1 MPTGV
6 LASSGRGTSIADP
19 LRTSSGRIA
28 LTRVPSPLQPGN
40 RVVVVPRRDP
50 RRRARRTAAPPA
62 RPPPRWPSRSG
73 RGPDRLGVVASRWTQ
88 QGSNLRPTPCK
99 GAALPAELWVR
110 AGRPRP
116 GQPNDRDHSP
126 VALRSDV
133 SARARAP
140 APPPPRR
147 PTRARRAT
155 AKPARRDPAVRRPT
169 PPVRRTHRRG
179 TRSRPVGVSASLT
192 HRRCTGRGLPSSPGC
207 VGSRGRPTP
216 AGRPAPRSSTV
227 TAPGP
232 GQSGGRSNGRRASIP
247 RYGCYPGH
255 PDEVATITAPR
266 RRLQRSQHL
275 DVLRLVAGVRQR
287 VHDLVSH
294 DACLVDDER
303 GAQRRAPLV
312 VKDAVALGHRTVRP
326 EVRQQREVEPL
337 LIRPHPVR
345 GSSVDG
351 HRDRLD
357 VVVGER
363 RQLVAHSAQLTLA
376 LGREGERIEDQ
387 YDVLAVPVRRE
398 PDRLPVLVDELEV
411 GGLLPLPDV
420 PFDGAGLD
428 GHAAVFLPGR
438 VGGGGRALAVGG
450 PAVPVRTT
458 AERTE
463 TTAAQRGA
471 PRTSRPRR

>member
-73 RGPDRLGVVASRWTQ
+73 RGPDRLGRRRVGGPDRSGVAATARSSRYVRSAAPGRRGVVASRWTQ

-116 GQPNDRDHSP
+116 NQPNDRDHSP

-179 TRSRPVGVSASLT
+179 TRSRPVGVPASLT

-247 RYGCYPGH
+247 LIWRLSRPSLMRWRRSPRLDAGYSEASTLTYSAWSRASDSAFTTLYRTMPALSMMN
-255 PDEVATITAPR
+255 VARNA
-266 RRLQRSQHL
+266 
-275 DVLRLVAGVRQR
+275 
-287 VHDLVSH
+287 
-294 DACLVDDER
+294 
-303 GAQRRAPLV
+303 APL
-312 VKDAVALGHRTVRP
+312 L
-326 EVRQQREVEPL
+326 
-337 LIRPHPVR
+337 
-345 GSSVDG
+345 SSK
-351 HRDRLD
+351 
-357 VVVGER
+357 
-363 RQLVAHSAQLTLA
+363 T
-376 LGREGERIEDQ
+376 
-387 YDVLAVPVRRE
+387 P
-398 PDRLPVLVDELEV
+398 
-411 GGLLPLPDV
+411 
-420 PFDGAGLD
+420 
-428 GHAAVFLPGR
+428 
-438 VGGGGRALAVGG
+438 
-450 PAVPVRTT
+450 
-458 AERTE
+458 
-463 TTAAQRGA
+463 
-471 PRTSRPRR
+471 

>member
-116 GQPNDRDHSP
+116 NQPNDRDHSP

-179 TRSRPVGVSASLT
+179 TRSRPVGVPASLT

-247 RYGCYPGH
+247 LIWRLSRPSLMRWRRSPRLDAGYSEASTLTYSAWSRASDSAFTTLYRTMPALSMMN
-255 PDEVATITAPR
+255 VARNA
-266 RRLQRSQHL
+266 
-275 DVLRLVAGVRQR
+275 
-287 VHDLVSH
+287 
-294 DACLVDDER
+294 
-303 GAQRRAPLV
+303 APL
-312 VKDAVALGHRTVRP
+312 L
-326 EVRQQREVEPL
+326 
-337 LIRPHPVR
+337 
-345 GSSVDG
+345 SSK
-351 HRDRLD
+351 
-357 VVVGER
+357 
-363 RQLVAHSAQLTLA
+363 T
-376 LGREGERIEDQ
+376 
-387 YDVLAVPVRRE
+387 P
-398 PDRLPVLVDELEV
+398 
-411 GGLLPLPDV
+411 
-420 PFDGAGLD
+420 
-428 GHAAVFLPGR
+428 
-438 VGGGGRALAVGG
+438 
-450 PAVPVRTT
+450 
-458 AERTE
+458 
-463 TTAAQRGA
+463 
-471 PRTSRPRR
+471 